1 MLFCL
6 CEEWQNDKSTV
17 FIATIDFQKLW
28 ELGFTVEDLDRD
40 PGGFFELDQFAT
52 FSVVEVG
59 GNTFVNSNLDLA
71 NTWLLACEH
80 EDTCY
85 FDRHAFCGF
94 HQSSAFAAR
103 AVLVDAPLEAWS
115 DPLARHLDQ
124 AEGTCPQNFGT
135 CAIALHCISQG
146 LFDLAAVGILS
157 HIDKVVDD
165 DPAEVSQSKLSCD
178 FLGCGQ
184 V

>member
-6 CEEWQNDKSTV
+6 CEERQNDKSTV

-52 FSVVEVG
+52 FSVIEVG
-59 GNTFVNSNLDLA
+59 GNTFVDSNLDLA
-71 NTWLLACEH
+71 NTLLLAGEH
-80 EDTCY
+80 EDACY

-103 AVLVDAPLEAWS
+103 AVFVDAPLEARS
-115 DPLARHLDQ
+115 DPLASRR
-124 AEGTCPQNFGT
+124 
-135 CAIALHCISQG
+135 G
-146 LFDLAAVGILS
+146 LFAEFWYVRDRVASHLAMTFRPFGDGNLFAYR
-157 HIDKVVDD
+157 
-165 DPAEVSQSKLSCD
+165 
-178 FLGCGQ
+178 
-184 V
+184 

>member
-52 FSVVEVG
+52 FSVIEVG
-59 GNTFVNSNLDLA
+59 CNTFVNSNLDLA
-71 NTWLLACEH
+71 NTLVFAVEH

-85 FDRHAFCGF
+85 FQRHALGGF

-103 AVLVDAPLEAWS
+103 AVFVDAPLYALS
-115 DPLARHLDQ
+115 DPV
-124 AEGTCPQNFGT
+124 G
-135 CAIALHCISQG
+135 LH
-146 LFDLAAVGILS
+146 
-157 HIDKVVDD
+157 
-165 DPAEVSQSKLSCD
+165 P
-178 FLGCGQ
+178 
-184 V
+184 